1 MNALPHFVE
10 RPATRVAVHPPRICV
25 VTGAVEARSSHS
37 HTTRASQSVRS
48 TIQYFAQRL

>member
-25 VTGAVEARSSHS
+25 VTGAVEARSSH
-37 HTTRASQSVRS
+37 RALVTPVRS